1 MQKCEITLQAGFPS
15 SVCLCV
21 FVCVGGWDGMGGG
34 RGGKEREIAKCERY
48 KYFEKEG
55 KAKGKEGGGERE
67 KRSAVVPEEVVVCSK
82 CLPAGAVLLSLQEE
96 PRASGGFRHGYWGR
110 WRHSISFLVLRR
122 HGGDEHFKGREL
134 GEGTETAY

>member
-1 MQKCEITLQAGFPS
+1 M
-15 SVCLCV
+15 
-21 FVCVGGWDGMGGG
+21 
-34 RGGKEREIAKCERY
+34 
-48 KYFEKEG
+48 
-55 KAKGKEGGGERE
+55 AKGKEGGGERE
-67 KRSAVVPEEVVVCSK
+67 KRAVVVPEEVVVCSK

-110 WRHSISFLVLRR
+110 WQNSISFLVLRR

>member
-1 MQKCEITLQAGFPS
+1 M
-15 SVCLCV
+15 
-21 FVCVGGWDGMGGG
+21 
-34 RGGKEREIAKCERY
+34 
-48 KYFEKEG
+48 
-55 KAKGKEGGGERE
+55 AKGKEGGGERE